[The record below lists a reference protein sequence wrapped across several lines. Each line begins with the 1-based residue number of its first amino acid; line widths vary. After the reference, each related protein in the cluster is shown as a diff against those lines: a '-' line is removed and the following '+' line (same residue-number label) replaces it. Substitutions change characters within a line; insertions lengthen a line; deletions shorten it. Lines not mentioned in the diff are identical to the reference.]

1 MTYDPRKNSADGYAL
16 ALETARNDYLDNRRD
31 GETAEQY
38 RNRVATPISLVRVN
52 NKDAAAKGKPEL
64 SLIPTVALVEEAK
77 ALMSGADKYGAYNYL
92 AAPVQAST
100 YIDAAFRH
108 LRAWMDGEDLDAS
121 GANHLGH
128 ARASLAIVLDAA
140 AGGTLVDDR
149 PHVLISLYQASTP

>member
-1 MTYDPRKNSADGYAL
+1 MYDPRKNSSDGYAL
-16 ALETARNDYLDNRRD
+16 ALETARNDYLDNRHD

-38 RNRVATPISLVRVN
+38 RNRVATPITLARVN

-64 SLIPTVALVEEAK
+64 SLIPTAALVEEAK
-77 ALMSGADKYGAYNYL
+77 ALASGADKYGAYNYL

-108 LRAWMDGEDLDAS
+108 IRAWMDGDDLDES

-128 ARASLAIVLDAA
+128 ARASLAILLDAA
-140 AGGTLVDDR
+140 AASTLIDDR
-149 PHVLISLYQASTP
+149 PHVLRSLYLASKS